1 VRRSLLSLLDTA
13 LPAEE
18 RAAVQAILDRY
29 AREQGVQFHALRTR
43 EAGARRFVS
52 VHVLVPGRWTV
63 QRGHALLEA
72 IERDTRTALS
82 DTTIFTHLESLVD
95 PASWADT
102 ALDRDGPPSEVA
114 V

>member
-1 VRRSLLSLLDTA
+1 MRCSLLSLLDTA